1 MRLINSLAM
10 SLPPGISPTLC
21 RASADGC
28 AFSIEAGSGKHSQV
42 SFLHRS
48 AMSPKSDSGK
58 L

>member
-1 MRLINSLAM
+1 MKLINSLAM
-10 SLPPGISPTLC
+10 SLPPTLC

-28 AFSIEAGSGKHSQV
+28 AFSIEAGSGKHFQV
-42 SFLHRS
+42 SFLHHS